1 MTDTITT
8 AEPEYGTDPQEGPQT
23 PLGGT
28 VEHLDRTVC
37 SSATMCTNI
46 RT

>member
-23 PLGGT
+23 ALGGT

-37 SSATMCTNI
+37 SWATMCANI